1 MDAVQEKLNN
11 ASTGGSTAQVLTLL
25 KDNPDLDV
33 NWADDLDQWTA
44 LHLASLLDRAERP
57 VMNPLPFRLVVN
69 VATCLLCVCC

>member
-1 MDAVQEKLNN
+1 MSEVEENLSDAAEK
-11 ASTGGSTAQVLTLL
+11 GRVEEVLSVL
-25 KDNPDLDV
+25 KDNPGLNV
-33 NWADDLDQWTA
+33 NWGDDDQRTA